1 MTQEYLS
8 QDGSRFIEHAAP
20 GVHALAVQ
28 MLGVGKSATVLD
40 VPSGGGALAQR
51 LADQGYAQVVCGD
64 IVNGLPPDCS
74 LPFLLLDLNAK
85 ADPGRQFDAILCI
98 ECIEH
103 LENPFHLLRTL
114 SSWLRPGGELII
126 STPNVMSAAARSKFL
141 TAGYF
146 PYFSELAYRW
156 DELRAQ
162 GFMGHVMPV
171 PATMMLYGAEQAG
184 FRFGD
189 LKTNGHLRRP
199 GLKDRLIAFLVRLG
213 SRRHYSRQVYELLTS
228 ETVLFG
234 DVLIFKF
241 IKQ

>member
-1 MTQEYLS
+1 MTQEYIAK
-8 QDGSRFIEHAAP
+8 GGGRFTEHAAP
-20 GVHALAVQ
+20 GVHALAVD
-28 MLGVGKSATVLD
+28 MLGVGKSARVMD

-51 LADQGYAQVVCGD
+51 MVDQGFSDVTCGD
-64 IVNGLPPDCS
+64 IVNGLPAGCG
-74 LPFLLLDLNAK
+74 LQFLQVDLNAK
-85 ADPGRQFDAILCI
+85 ADQARQFDAILCI

-103 LENPFHLLRTL
+103 LENPYHLLRTL
-114 SSWLRPGGELII
+114 ASWLSPGGELII

-162 GFMGHVMPV
+162 KFMGHVMPV
-171 PATMMLYGAEQAG
+171 PATMMLYAAEQAG
-184 FRFGD
+184 FRFSD
-189 LKTNGHLRRP
+189 LKTNGHIRRP
-199 GLKDRLIAFLVRLG
+199 GLKDRLIASLVRLG
-213 SRRHYSRQVYELLTS
+213 SRRHYSKPVYVLLTS